1 MSEITLRN
9 SSHSTLDV
17 ATPSFVFS
25 SSRYTA
31 VTECAAVLTPS
42 LRQLLSWLV
51 TVLSVRAWILVMAA
65 KDISSS
71 QGIFIND
78 MTSLR
83 HLPPIVHN
91 ASMVIQLGG
100 EMGNQLS
107 MISVGL
113 ALRQQA
119 RYLGIHARIVLRHQD
134 HSKWMRARE
143 ATQTCF
149 IKTKSMD
156 FEAANTEEFSQISKA
171 QTDWLG
177 KNNTFL
183 FIDNESTN
191 EDMDHSLK
199 YWKEVLDRQDRPS
212 VVLKNASPVSVPHL
226 FVNRYI
232 KNEQLDLHFD
242 DIRDFFRFDH
252 ERCCKLRAS
261 AEEIVL
267 HMRLFLTE
275 MPRRGRLLGF
285 EELSPMKVANE
296 LFHNTNRGENI
307 TILSR
312 FSDHNVKP
320 YKDALDAVGFQ
331 TRVLSGQEGVEDFCY
346 LMSATKEIVGTE
358 QSSFFKFAAV
368 LGNATKARL
377 YFVES
382 PDTKEKLL
390 SRFRGSGFDYQ
401 WKHPLLKRKIVIEKY
416 KSEVQDI
423 LDAIAINATV

>member
-1 MSEITLRN
+1 V
-9 SSHSTLDV
+9 SHEGK
-17 ATPSFVFS
+17 
-25 SSRYTA
+25 SRF
-31 VTECAAVLTPS
+31 
-42 LRQLLSWLV
+42 
-51 TVLSVRAWILVMAA
+51 ILV
-65 KDISSS
+65 I
-71 QGIFIND
+71 IFLNFIWYIF
-78 MTSLR
+78 T
-83 HLPPIVHN
+83 VH
-91 ASMVIQLGG
+91 AF
-100 EMGNQLS
+100 
-107 MISVGL
+107 SV
-113 ALRQQA
+113 
-119 RYLGIHARIVLRHQD
+119 
-134 HSKWMRARE
+134 
-143 ATQTCF
+143 
-149 IKTKSMD
+149 
-156 FEAANTEEFSQISKA
+156 
-171 QTDWLG
+171 
-177 KNNTFL
+177 
-183 FIDNESTN
+183 
-191 EDMDHSLK
+191 
-199 YWKEVLDRQDRPS
+199 
-212 VVLKNASPVSVPHL
+212 
-226 FVNRYI
+226 
-232 KNEQLDLHFD
+232 
-242 DIRDFFRFDH
+242 
-252 ERCCKLRAS
+252 
-261 AEEIVL
+261 
-267 HMRLFLTE
+267 
-275 MPRRGRLLGF
+275 LGF

>member
-1 MSEITLRN
+1 MSKRTLPITSSAALEITAAPPDYSLSISSVNPERPTFLR
-9 SSHSTLDV
+9 
-17 ATPSFVFS
+17 
-25 SSRYTA
+25 
-31 VTECAAVLTPS
+31 PS
-42 LRQLLSWLV
+42 LRRILSWLF
-51 TVLSVRAWILVMAA
+51 TVLAVRLWILVMAA

-113 ALRQQA
+113 ALRRQA
-119 RYLGIHARIVLRHQD
+119 RYLGIHAQIVLRHQD

-275 MPRRGRLLGF
+275 MPRRGRC
-285 EELSPMKVANE
+285 E
-296 LFHNTNRGENI
+296 
-307 TILSR
+307 
-312 FSDHNVKP
+312 
-320 YKDALDAVGFQ
+320 
-331 TRVLSGQEGVEDFCY
+331 
-346 LMSATKEIVGTE
+346 
-358 QSSFFKFAAV
+358 
-368 LGNATKARL
+368 
-377 YFVES
+377 
-382 PDTKEKLL
+382 
-390 SRFRGSGFDYQ
+390 
-401 WKHPLLKRKIVIEKY
+401 
-416 KSEVQDI
+416 
-423 LDAIAINATV
+423 